1 MTEPTNEEAGEQV
14 EIGLEEPQVVDTDDG
29 GAIVEVS
36 DEVPVMETE
45 HFANLAESLPE
56 IELSAL
62 SADLCEKIRRDEQS
76 REKRVKQYEE
86 GIRRTGLGDD
96 APGGAQFQGA
106 SKVVHPII
114 TEACIDFCARIM
126 KEMMP
131 FDGPVKDKVL
141 GEATDKKV
149 QKAKRK
155 TRFMNWQ
162 ITEQMPEFRAEF
174 EQMETQVPLGGSQ
187 YFTLYYD
194 QQLKRPMPEF
204 VPVDD
209 ILLPF
214 ATSNFYSAQRKTRV
228 LHLTQLE
235 FERRI
240 EAGLYRDLD
249 LVPESMDPESTPA
262 EEANRK
268 IEGKSPSGYNED
280 GLRDVYETYV
290 LYQFENDD
298 KAYPYLVVTDKATEK
313 NLAVYR
319 NYYPDDHQCKA
330 IDHIFEF
337 DFIRWRGSYG
347 IGIPHIAGGL
357 AGAITGA
364 LRALLDSAL
373 INNMPTL
380 LKLKGSSRGG
390 ETVTMEATQ
399 VNEIDGQLSPD
410 QDIRKTMMP
419 VPFNPPSPVLFELMG
434 FLTTAAKGV
443 VRTSLDNE
451 SMDTN
456 QNTPVGTQLSRV
468 EQGLVVFSGIFMRQ
482 YTSMNRVLRRLHE
495 INRDWLHDMD
505 LPELD
510 DEQFVE
516 PQDFMGP
523 VDIVPVANP
532 TIYSEQQRLAQFA
545 ALQQRAAV
553 FPQFYKLDQL
563 ERAFVT
569 DVLKIPNPDKYLN
582 IPEEPERMAAP
593 AENVALMVGN
603 EELEVYPDQDDLAH
617 LDCHLKFFQNPV
629 FGGNPLVQ
637 MKAMPQLLPHLFKH
651 LASYYT
657 KQVQQEAPIIKMK
670 LAMKLAQEGSEQEIT
685 EDRVQALA
693 SVEVQQRMLKDP
705 IIQQATQ
712 LIQQFSQQLQ
722 QAMPQDPA
730 RMEQQ
735 QKQAEEQRKTQEMQ
749 QGLALAQKDQ
759 QLDAARLQ
767 LEQQQTQAE
776 LQVKAAEVQQRQ
788 AEAQASA
795 MEVQVRAQQEANQQ
809 KLDAYAM
816 QLEHARQLR
825 EEAADA
831 LELQRTQALN
841 EQKAQL
847 AAQQQAFDQQLA
859 SRQQAFDMQL
869 KGLELELAAAKQRLD
884 EYVAGATT
892 EMDQEKLAQDRVALA
907 HEIALALSQHQ
918 VDTEHAGKELK
929 IKEKVANRKPP
940 RSKA

>member
-1 MTEPTNEEAGEQV
+1 MADMDNPTGDQGEDV
-14 EIGLEEPQVVDTDDG
+14 EVELESRVVEDTPDG
-29 GAIVEVS
+29 GALVEVS
-36 DEVPVMETE
+36 DETPVMDTD
-45 HFANLAESLPE
+45 HFANLAESMPDQ
-56 IELSAL
+56 ELA
-62 SADLCEKIRRDEQS
+62 AIAAELCEKIRRDEQS

-114 TEACIDFCARIM
+114 TEACIDFSARIM

-162 ITEQMPEFRAEF
+162 VTEQMPEFRSEL

-194 QQLKRPMPEF
+194 RQLKRPVPEF

-240 EAGLYRDLD
+240 ESGVYRDLE
-249 LVPESMDPESTPA
+249 LAPESVDPDTTPA
-262 EEANRK
+262 QQATDK
-268 IEGKSPSGYNED
+268 VEGKSASGYNED

-290 LYQFENDD
+290 LYERDD
-298 KAYPYLVVTDKATEK
+298 DDRAYPYLIITDKATEK
-313 NLAVYR
+313 ILGVYR
-319 NYYPDDHQCKA
+319 NYYPDDPSVKA

-390 ETVTMEATQ
+390 ETISLEATQ

-419 VPFNPPSPVLFELMG
+419 IPFNPPSPVLFELMG
-434 FLTTAAKGV
+434 FLTNAAKGV

-451 SMDTN
+451 AMDTN

-495 INRDWLHDMD
+495 IDRDWLHDMEI
-505 LPELD
+505 PELE
-510 DEQFVE
+510 DELFVE
-516 PQDFMGP
+516 PKDFMGP
-523 VDIVPVANP
+523 IDVVPVANP

-545 ALQQRAAV
+545 ALQQRAAAY
-553 FPQFYKLDQL
+553 PQFYKLDQL
-563 ERAFVT
+563 ERVFVT

-603 EELEVYPDQDDLAH
+603 DELEVYPDQDDLAH

-651 LASYYT
+651 LTSYYT
-657 KQVQQEAPIIKMK
+657 KQVEQQTPLVKVK
-670 LAMKLAQEGSEQEIT
+670 LQMQLAQQGSSQEPT
-685 EDRVQALA
+685 EDRIQAIV
-693 SVEVQQRMLKDP
+693 STQIQQQMLQDP
-705 IIQQATQ
+705 VIQQATQ

-730 RMEQQ
+730 KLEQQ
-735 QKQAEEQRKTQEMQ
+735 TKQAEEQRKMQEMQ
-749 QGLALAQKDQ
+749 QGLQLAQKDQ
-759 QLDAARLQ
+759 ELDMLRFQHETKLAQADAAL
-767 LEQQQTQAE
+767 
-776 LQVKAAEVQQRQ
+776 KQ
-788 AEAQASA
+788 AEAQQAQADSQA
-795 MEVQVRAQQEANQQ
+795 NMLQVQLKHQTDMSQQ
-809 KLDAYAM
+809 KMDMYAM
-816 QLEHARQLR
+816 QLEQSRQLR
-825 EEAADA
+825 EEAAKA
-831 LELQRTQALN
+831 LELKIQQAV
-841 EQKAQL
+841 EARRL
-847 AAQQQAFDQQLA
+847 ALEEQQQQFDQMLA
-859 SRQQAFDMQL
+859 SKQQDFDMKL
-869 KGLELELAAAKQRLD
+869 SAVELELAEARQRLD
-884 EYVAGATT
+884 EFIAGQGAQT
-892 EMDQEKLAQDRVALA
+892 DLQQLAQDRTRLS
-907 HEIALALSQHQ
+907 HEISASAEDRRISEEQ
-918 VDTEHAGKELK
+918 
-929 IKEKVANRKPP
+929 ANRELDLKD
-940 RSKA
+940 KALNKKTPK